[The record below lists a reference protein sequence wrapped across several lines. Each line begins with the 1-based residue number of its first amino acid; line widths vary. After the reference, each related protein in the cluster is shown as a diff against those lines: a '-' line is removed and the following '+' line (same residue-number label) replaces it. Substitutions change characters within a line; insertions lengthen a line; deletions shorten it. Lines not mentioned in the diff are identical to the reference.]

1 MKKTFLLIVSVF
13 AVLFSQA
20 QDGKSITASNHYKNE
35 VQNLSKN
42 QKVRAAFQIINDLEP
57 ETMKELIQLTQTPAP
72 PFMEQKRAE
81 YFKQLLQNA
90 GIDSIW
96 IDGAGNVMALRK
108 GTGNGKTILFEAH
121 LDTVFPLETDVTVK
135 VKGDTL
141 FAPGIGDD
149 TRGLSMLLTIA
160 KAMNKAQISTHSDIL
175 FSGTVGEEG
184 LGDLRGI
191 KYIFNQKNLKIDS
204 HIAIDGGNINYL
216 VSKGLGSIRYKI
228 TFKGPGGHSWGA
240 FGLANPHHAMAKAT
254 NYFNTAATEYV
265 IGGPKTTFNV
275 GRVGG
280 GTSVNSIPFES
291 WIEVDMRSLS
301 PEKLKG
307 IEQILLKEMQK
318 GLNDYNSGVKKGEK
332 LSMIVEKIGER
343 PSGDLGDELPLIQ
356 KAAAVIEHFG
366 YKTSVS
372 AGSTNSNTPISL
384 GIPSITIGRG
394 GIGGAAHSL
403 DEWWIN
409 ENGTEA
415 IQFGL
420 LLLITEAGLD

>member
-1 MKKTFLLIVSVF
+1 MKKTILLLISVF

-20 QDGKSITASNHYKNE
+20 QEERLISTPSNYKKE
-35 VQNLSKN
+35 VQNLSNN
-42 QKVRAAFQIINDLEP
+42 QKVKSAFQIIKDLEP

-72 PFMEQKRAE
+72 PFMEDKRAA
-81 YFKQLLQNA
+81 YFKKLLQNA
-90 GIDSIW
+90 GIDSVW

-108 GTGNGKTILFEAH
+108 GKGNGKTILFEAH

-149 TRGLSMLLTIA
+149 TRALSMLLTIA
-160 KAMNKAQISTHSDIL
+160 KAMNKAQISTQSDIL

-204 HIAIDGGNINYL
+204 HIAIDGGNINHL
-216 VSKGLGSIRYKI
+216 VTKGLGSIRYKI

-240 FGLANPHHAMAKAT
+240 FGLANPHHGMAKAT
-254 NYFNTAATEYV
+254 DYFSTAAARYV
-265 IGGPKTTFNV
+265 ADGPKTTFNI

-301 PEKLKG
+301 PEKLKVM
-307 IEQILLKEMQK
+307 EQILLREMQR
-318 GLNDYNSGVKKGEK
+318 GLNDYNSGVVKGEK
-332 LSMIVEKIGER
+332 LSMIAEKIGER
-343 PSGDLGDELPLIQ
+343 PSGDQGDGLALIQ

-366 YKTSVS
+366 YKTSVG
-372 AGSTNSNTPISL
+372 AGSTNSNIPISL

-409 ENGTEA
+409 QNGAEA

-420 LLLITEAGLD
+420 LMLLEEAGLN